1 MQIQIG
7 ENNFKKSMP
16 DVPAKKLTFMPKNLI
31 LCADYVII
39 VINFK
44 N

>member
-1 MQIQIG
+1 MIS
-7 ENNFKKSMP
+7 KKSMP

-31 LCADYVII
+31 LCVNYVII

-44 N
+44 NRRTLS